1 MLAIIFNVWGQWAL
15 TGQEVHKLFL
25 ALILCEPIQTQ
36 KDKYPGSL
44 SFVDIVGEGQ
54 GVDWSLRHG
63 LTLKSWLALELDTF
77 EFIDICLP
85 IAGIKSP

>member
-1 MLAIIFNVWGQWAL
+1 MFGVDGLSVAKKSKR
-15 TGQEVHKLFL
+15 HKLFL

-36 KDKYPGSL
+36 KGKYPGFL

-63 LTLKSWLALELDTF
+63 LTLKSWLALELDNF
-77 EFIDICLP
+77 
-85 IAGIKSP
+85 